1 MTALKTFLHASRITL
16 AKAKPVGF
24 VRAGGAGAKCLR
36 RTLRWAQ
43 CFRRAVVVST
53 ALTLSLC
60 HVAFGADE
68 ATRLDLETGASKV
81 LKLKGVTRIAV
92 GNSQIVQVT
101 TVNPREV
108 LIFGKTRGATTVD
121 IWLSDKNRRTYRI
134 FVAPEGLSRIQDE
147 ISRLLKNIPQAH
159 SRIVGDKLVIE
170 GEDLNDA
177 DQLRIATLAKRYPE
191 VLDFTSQLGWDKMI
205 LLDVQVLELPSSRM
219 HELGVRWDPTAQGG
233 VQTGL
238 AWEGGSTALMQRPGE
253 AGLALPFPLPQTAGY
268 LGLNALLS
276 ARLAA
281 LSKSGEAV
289 VLAQPQLLARSGS
302 TASFLAGGEVPY
314 ASVDKDGKST
324 TTFKKYGVSLNI
336 TPHAD
341 RNAAIRSRIE
351 IEVSS
356 VDTTITVPGGPAL
369 KIRKASTEFNVRSG
383 QTLVLGGFI
392 SRERSR
398 DQEGL
403 PGASTIPI
411 LGSLFGVKREQERHT
426 ELAIFVT
433 PMIVDPRDP
442 SLAARVANAQG
453 VLQESFPAPPKL
465 NTPVIAFDSFE
476 PGAAPNT
483 FGALDQWESVSEAGH
498 PNTSPL
504 SQWEDAPSSAS
515 HQ

>member
-1 MTALKTFLHASRITL
+1 MKDG
-16 AKAKPVGF
+16 VC
-24 VRAGGAGAKCLR
+24 GGATILR
-36 RTLRWAQ
+36 LILVWVILLGISFCSASS
-43 CFRRAVVVST
+43 V
-53 ALTLSLC
+53 
-60 HVAFGADE
+60 ADE
-68 ATRLDLETGASKV
+68 STRIDLETGASTV

-108 LIFGKTRGATTVD
+108 LIFGKTRGSTTVD
-121 IWLSDKNRRTYRI
+121 IWVSDKNRRTYRI
-134 FVAPEGLSRIQDE
+134 FVAPEGLSRIQEE
-147 ISRLLKNIPQAH
+147 ISRLLKNIPQAR
-159 SRIVGDKLVIE
+159 SRVAGDKLVIE
-170 GEDLNDA
+170 GEDLTDA

-191 VLDFTSQLGWDKMI
+191 VIDFTSQLGWDKMI

-219 HELGVRWDPTAQGG
+219 HELGVRWDPTSQGG

-238 AWEGGSTALMQRPGE
+238 AWDGGSTALLQRPGE
-253 AGLALPFPLPQTAGY
+253 AGLAVPFPLPQTAGY

-369 KIRKASTEFNVRSG
+369 KVRKASTEFNVRSG

-398 DQEGL
+398 DQDGL
-403 PGASTIPI
+403 PGVSNIPV
-411 LGSLFGVKREQERHT
+411 LGGLFGVKREQERHT

-433 PMIVDPRDP
+433 PMIIDPQDPRFT
-442 SLAARVANAQG
+442 ARVTNAQN
-453 VLQESFPAPPKL
+453 VLHESFPAPPTL
-465 NTPVIAFDSFE
+465 NTPINTSEAFDPMARGNSFE
-476 PGAAPNT
+476 A
-483 FGALDQWESVSEAGH
+483 FDQWESASQTNH

-504 SQWEDAPSSAS
+504 SQWEDAAAS
-515 HQ
+515 MGQQ

>member
-1 MTALKTFLHASRITL
+1 MKAFKKPFCRVRPVPACVMQPLRLKRCLYQALKHVINWATFLIIAVFPPLTGAQEPTRI
-16 AKAKPVGF
+16 
-24 VRAGGAGAKCLR
+24 
-36 RTLRWAQ
+36 
-43 CFRRAVVVST
+43 
-53 ALTLSLC
+53 
-60 HVAFGADE
+60 
-68 ATRLDLETGASKV
+68 DLEMGASTV

-108 LIFGKTRGATTVD
+108 LVFGKTRGSTTVD
-121 IWLSDKNRRTYRI
+121 IWISEKNRRTYRI
-134 FVAPEGLSRIQDE
+134 FVTPEGLSRVQEE
-147 ISRLLKNIPQAH
+147 ITRLLKNIPQAH
-159 SRIVGDKLVIE
+159 SRIAGDKLVIE

-191 VLDFTSQLGWDKMI
+191 VIDFTSQLGWDKMI

-219 HELGVRWDPTAQGG
+219 QELGVRWDPTSQSG

-238 AWEGGSTALMQRPGE
+238 AWEGGSTGLMQRPGE
-253 AGLALPFPLPQTAGY
+253 AGLPVPFPLPQAAGY

-398 DQEGL
+398 DQDGL
-403 PGASTIPI
+403 PGVSKIPI
-411 LGSLFGVKREQERHT
+411 LGGLFGVKREQERHT

-442 SLAARVANAQG
+442 GLAARVANAQG
-453 VLQESFPAPPKL
+453 VLQESFPAPPML
-465 NTPVIAFDSFE
+465 NTPV
-476 PGAAPNT
+476 NT
-483 FGALDQWESVSEAGH
+483 FGAGQHPTPPNVHETFGQWESEAEATGSSTH
-498 PNTSPL
+498 PV
-504 SQWEDAPSSAS
+504 SQWEE
-515 HQ
+515 

>member
-1 MTALKTFLHASRITL
+1 MSGSKHVERCVMSAFKNTYRKPCYKL
-16 AKAKPVGF
+16 AGVLCLSVGLC
-24 VRAGGAGAKCLR
+24 G
-36 RTLRWAQ
+36 
-43 CFRRAVVVST
+43 VS
-53 ALTLSLC
+53 
-60 HVAFGADE
+60 VF
-68 ATRLDLETGASKV
+68 ATEPSRLDLETGASTI

-108 LIFGKTRGATTVD
+108 LIFGKTRGSTTVD
-121 IWLSDKNRRTYRI
+121 IWVTDKKRHTYRI
-134 FVAPEGLSRIQDE
+134 FVAPEGLSRIQE
-147 ISRLLKNIPQAH
+147 EVSRLLKNIPQVR
-159 SRIVGDKLVIE
+159 SRIAGDKLVIE
-170 GEDLNDA
+170 GEDLTDA

-191 VLDFTSQLGWDKMI
+191 VIDFTSQLGWDKMI

-219 HELGVRWDPTAQGG
+219 SELGVRWDPTSQGG

-253 AGLALPFPLPQTAGY
+253 AALAVPFPLPQTAGY

-341 RNAAIRSRIE
+341 RNTAIRSRIE

-403 PGASTIPI
+403 PGVSKIPV
-411 LGSLFGVKREQERHT
+411 LGGLFGVKREQERHT

-433 PMIVDPRDP
+433 PVIVDPRDP
-442 SLAARVANAQG
+442 GLSARVSNAQG
-453 VLQESFPAPPKL
+453 FLQESFPAPPKL
-465 NTPVIAFDSFE
+465 NTPVGSFQ
-476 PGAAPNT
+476 AV
-483 FGALDQWESVSEAGH
+483 DQWESVSEAAQL
-498 PNTSPL
+498 NASPP
-504 SQWEDAPSSAS
+504 SQWEDAAISSN

>member
-1 MTALKTFLHASRITL
+1 MTRAEPFCFAVL
-16 AKAKPVGF
+16 AAMS
-24 VRAGGAGAKCLR
+24 A
-36 RTLRWAQ
+36 
-43 CFRRAVVVST
+43 RRALLWLRSFRLVLILSAAVVIGVCST
-53 ALTLSLC
+53 
-60 HVAFGADE
+60 VAHADE
-68 ATRLDLETGASKV
+68 ATRIDLETGASKV

-121 IWLSDKNRRTYRI
+121 IWVSDKNRRTYRI
-134 FVAPEGLSRIQDE
+134 FVAPEGLGRIQDE

-219 HELGVRWDPTAQGG
+219 HELGVRWDPTSQGG

-238 AWEGGSTALMQRPGE
+238 AWDGGSTALMQRPGE
-253 AGLALPFPLPQTAGY
+253 AGLAVPFPLPQAAGY

-341 RNAAIRSRIE
+341 RNSAIRSRIE

-398 DQEGL
+398 DQDGL
-403 PGASTIPI
+403 PGLSSVPL
-411 LGSLFGVKREQERHT
+411 LGGLFGVKREQERHT

-433 PMIVDPRDP
+433 PMIVDPQDP
-442 SLAARVANAQG
+442 SLTARVANAQG

-465 NTPVIAFDSFE
+465 NTPVDAFRAVE
-476 PGAAPNT
+476 RGAPLNT
-483 FGALDQWESVSEAGH
+483 FGGLDQWEPVPQAAQ

-504 SQWEDAPSSAS
+504 SQWEETPISSS

>member
-1 MTALKTFLHASRITL
+1 MSGSKNVERCVMSAFKNTYRKPCYKL
-16 AKAKPVGF
+16 AGVLCLSVGLC
-24 VRAGGAGAKCLR
+24 G
-36 RTLRWAQ
+36 
-43 CFRRAVVVST
+43 VS
-53 ALTLSLC
+53 
-60 HVAFGADE
+60 VF
-68 ATRLDLETGASKV
+68 ATEPSRLDLETGASTI

-108 LIFGKTRGATTVD
+108 LIFGKTRGSTTVD
-121 IWLSDKNRRTYRI
+121 IWVTDKKRHTYRI
-134 FVAPEGLSRIQDE
+134 FVAPEGLSRIQE
-147 ISRLLKNIPQAH
+147 EVSRLLKNIPQVR
-159 SRIVGDKLVIE
+159 SRIAGDKLVIE
-170 GEDLNDA
+170 GEDLTDA

-191 VLDFTSQLGWDKMI
+191 VIDFTSQLGWDKMI

-219 HELGVRWDPTAQGG
+219 SELGVRWDPTSQGG

-253 AGLALPFPLPQTAGY
+253 AALAVPFPLPQTAGY

-341 RNAAIRSRIE
+341 RNTAIRSRIE

-403 PGASTIPI
+403 PGVSKIPV
-411 LGSLFGVKREQERHT
+411 LGGLFGVKREQERHT

-433 PMIVDPRDP
+433 PVIVDPRDP
-442 SLAARVANAQG
+442 GLSARVSNAQG
-453 VLQESFPAPPKL
+453 FLQESFPAPPKL
-465 NTPVIAFDSFE
+465 NTPVGGFQAV
-476 PGAAPNT
+476 
-483 FGALDQWESVSEAGH
+483 DQWESVSEAAQL
-498 PNTSPL
+498 NASPP
-504 SQWEDAPSSAS
+504 SQWEDAAISSN

>member
-1 MTALKTFLHASRITL
+1 MSACNIFLRTAKLML
-16 AKAKPVGF
+16 VGMI
-24 VRAGGAGAKCLR
+24 
-36 RTLRWAQ
+36 
-43 CFRRAVVVST
+43 
-53 ALTLSLC
+53 ALTIAWSDM
-60 HVAFGADE
+60 AYSADQPI
-68 ATRLDLETGASKV
+68 RLDLETGASTV

-108 LIFGKTRGATTVD
+108 LIFGKTRGSTTVD
-121 IWLSDKNRRTYRI
+121 IWVSDKKRHTYRI
-134 FVAPEGLSRIQDE
+134 FVAPEGLSRIQEE

-159 SRIVGDKLVIE
+159 SRIAGDKLVIE

-191 VLDFTSQLGWDKMI
+191 VIDFTSQLGWDKMI

-219 HELGVRWDPTAQGG
+219 HELGVRWDPTSQGG
-233 VQTGL
+233 LQTGL
-238 AWEGGSTALMQRPGE
+238 AWEGGSTSLMQRPGE
-253 AGLALPFPLPQTAGY
+253 AGLTLPFPLPQAAGY
-268 LGLNALLS
+268 LGINALLS

-392 SRERSR
+392 SRERAR
-398 DQEGL
+398 DQDGL
-403 PGASTIPI
+403 PGLAGIPV
-411 LGSLFGVKREQERHT
+411 LGALFGVKREQERHT

-442 SLAARVANAQG
+442 GLAARVANAQG
-453 VLQESFPAPPKL
+453 VLQESFPGAPAL
-465 NTPVIAFDSFE
+465 NTPLNHVE
-476 PGAAPNT
+476 PSELNTPRNT
-483 FGALDQWESVSEAGH
+483 FEGLGQWESDSNNAQ
-498 PNTSPL
+498 PMTNPL
-504 SQWEDAPSSAS
+504 SQWEDAPTFSQ
-515 HQ
+515 H

>member
-1 MTALKTFLHASRITL
+1 MKAFKKPFCKVRLVPACATQPLRLKRGLYQALKLAVNWVTFLIIAVFPPLTGAQEPTRI
-16 AKAKPVGF
+16 
-24 VRAGGAGAKCLR
+24 
-36 RTLRWAQ
+36 
-43 CFRRAVVVST
+43 
-53 ALTLSLC
+53 
-60 HVAFGADE
+60 
-68 ATRLDLETGASKV
+68 DLEMGASAV

-108 LIFGKTRGATTVD
+108 LVFGKTRGSTTVD
-121 IWLSDKNRRTYRI
+121 IWISEKNRRTYRV
-134 FVAPEGLSRIQDE
+134 FVTPEGLSRVQEE
-147 ISRLLKNIPQAH
+147 ITRLLKNIPQAH
-159 SRIVGDKLVIE
+159 SRIAGDKLVIE

-191 VLDFTSQLGWDKMI
+191 VIDFTSQLGWDKMI

-219 HELGVRWDPTAQGG
+219 QELGVRWDPTSQGG

-238 AWEGGSTALMQRPGE
+238 AWEGGSTGLMQRPGE
-253 AGLALPFPLPQTAGY
+253 AGLSVPFPLPQAAGY

-398 DQEGL
+398 DQDGL
-403 PGASTIPI
+403 PGVSKIPL
-411 LGSLFGVKREQERHT
+411 LGGLFGVKREQERHT

-442 SLAARVANAQG
+442 GLAARVANAQS
-453 VLQESFPAPPKL
+453 VLQDSFPVPPLL
-465 NTPVIAFDSFE
+465 NTPVSTSGVGQQ
-476 PGAAPNT
+476 PTQPNAHET
-483 FGALDQWESVSEAGH
+483 FGQWDTSVEATGSSTH
-498 PNTSPL
+498 PV
-504 SQWEDAPSSAS
+504 SQWEE
-515 HQ
+515 

>member
-1 MTALKTFLHASRITL
+1 MSACNVFLRTSKLMLVGMIALALAWSDMTYS
-16 AKAKPVGF
+16 
-24 VRAGGAGAKCLR
+24 
-36 RTLRWAQ
+36 
-43 CFRRAVVVST
+43 
-53 ALTLSLC
+53 
-60 HVAFGADE
+60 ADQPI
-68 ATRLDLETGASKV
+68 RLDLETGASTV

-108 LIFGKTRGATTVD
+108 LIFGKTRGSTTVD
-121 IWLSDKNRRTYRI
+121 IWVSDKKRHTYRI
-134 FVAPEGLSRIQDE
+134 FVAPEGLSRIQEE
-147 ISRLLKNIPQAH
+147 IARLLKNIPQAH
-159 SRIVGDKLVIE
+159 SRIAGDKLVIE

-191 VLDFTSQLGWDKMI
+191 VIDFTSQLGWDKMI

-219 HELGVRWDPTAQGG
+219 HELGVRWDPTSQGG
-233 VQTGL
+233 LQTGL
-238 AWEGGSTALMQRPGE
+238 AWEGGSASLMQRPGE
-253 AGLALPFPLPQTAGY
+253 AGLTLPFPLPQAAGY

-336 TPHAD
+336 TPHAA

-392 SRERSR
+392 SRERAR
-398 DQEGL
+398 DQDGL
-403 PGASTIPI
+403 PGLAGIPV
-411 LGSLFGVKREQERHT
+411 LGGLFGVKREQERHT

-442 SLAARVANAQG
+442 GLAARVANAQG
-453 VLQESFPAPPKL
+453 VLQESFPGAPAL
-465 NTPVIAFDSFE
+465 NTPLNHFE
-476 PGAAPNT
+476 PSELNTPRNT
-483 FGALDQWESVSEAGH
+483 FEGQGQWESDLDIVQPMTNS
-498 PNTSPL
+498 L
-504 SQWEDAPSSAS
+504 SQWEDAPALAQ
-515 HQ
+515 H

>member
-1 MTALKTFLHASRITL
+1 MSECDVFSRTSRLALVGIIVL
-16 AKAKPVGF
+16 ALVWSDATYGAEKPIRV
-24 VRAGGAGAKCLR
+24 
-36 RTLRWAQ
+36 
-43 CFRRAVVVST
+43 
-53 ALTLSLC
+53 
-60 HVAFGADE
+60 
-68 ATRLDLETGASKV
+68 DLETGASTV

-108 LIFGKTRGATTVD
+108 LIFGKTRGSTTVD
-121 IWLSDKNRRTYRI
+121 IWVSDKKRHTYRI
-134 FVAPEGLSRIQDE
+134 FVTPEGLSRIQEE

-159 SRIVGDKLVIE
+159 SRIAGDKLVIE

-191 VLDFTSQLGWDKMI
+191 VIDFTSQLGWDKMI

-219 HELGVRWDPTAQGG
+219 HELGVRWDPTSQGG

-238 AWEGGSTALMQRPGE
+238 AWESGSTALMQRPGE
-253 AGLALPFPLPQTAGY
+253 AGMAVPFPLPQAAGY

-392 SRERSR
+392 SRERAR
-398 DQEGL
+398 DQDGL
-403 PGASTIPI
+403 PGLAGIPV
-411 LGSLFGVKREQERHT
+411 LGGLFGVKREQERHT

-433 PMIVDPRDP
+433 PMIVDPRD
-442 SLAARVANAQG
+442 SGLAARVANAQG
-453 VLQESFPAPPKL
+453 VLQESFPAAPTL
-465 NTPVIAFDSFE
+465 NTPLNHVE
-476 PGAAPNT
+476 PSELNT
-483 FGALDQWESVSEAGH
+483 PRNTIEGLGQWESEMDNIQPMTNS
-498 PNTSPL
+498 L
-504 SQWEDAPSSAS
+504 SQWEDAPTFSQ
-515 HQ
+515 H

>member
-1 MTALKTFLHASRITL
+1 MNDFNNVCPANADSMAQAEAFWFAVLALNSE
-16 AKAKPVGF
+16 
-24 VRAGGAGAKCLR
+24 
-36 RTLRWAQ
+36 
-43 CFRRAVVVST
+43 RRALFWLQSFRLVLMVST
-53 ALTLSLC
+53 ALVIGLC
-60 HVAFGADE
+60 SMVSHADE
-68 ATRLDLETGASKV
+68 ATRIDLETGASKV

-121 IWLSDKNRRTYRI
+121 IWVSDKNRRTYRI
-134 FVAPEGLSRIQDE
+134 FVAPEGLGRIQDE

-191 VLDFTSQLGWDKMI
+191 VIDFTSQLGWDKMI

-219 HELGVRWDPTAQGG
+219 HELGVRWDPTSQGG

-238 AWEGGSTALMQRPGE
+238 AWDGGSTAVMQRPGE
-253 AGLALPFPLPQTAGY
+253 AGLAVPFPLPQAAGY

-398 DQEGL
+398 DQDGL
-403 PGASTIPI
+403 PGLSNVPL
-411 LGSLFGVKREQERHT
+411 LGGLFGVKREQERHT

-442 SLAARVANAQG
+442 SLTARVANAQG
-453 VLQESFPAPPKL
+453 LLQESFPAPPTL
-465 NTPVIAFDSFE
+465 NTPVNAFGTVERSSL
-476 PGAAPNT
+476 PNT
-483 FGALDQWESVSEAGH
+483 FGGLDQWESVLEPAEHNASA
-498 PNTSPL
+498 L
-504 SQWEDAPSSAS
+504 SQWEDTSTSPG

>member
-1 MTALKTFLHASRITL
+1 ML
-16 AKAKPVGF
+16 VGMI
-24 VRAGGAGAKCLR
+24 
-36 RTLRWAQ
+36 
-43 CFRRAVVVST
+43 
-53 ALTLSLC
+53 ALTIAWSDM
-60 HVAFGADE
+60 AYSADQPI
-68 ATRLDLETGASKV
+68 RLDLETGASTV

-108 LIFGKTRGATTVD
+108 LIFGKTRGSTTVD
-121 IWLSDKNRRTYRI
+121 IWVSDKKRHTYRI
-134 FVAPEGLSRIQDE
+134 FVAPEGLSRIQEE

-159 SRIVGDKLVIE
+159 SRIAGDKLVIE

-191 VLDFTSQLGWDKMI
+191 VIDFTSQLGWDKMI

-219 HELGVRWDPTAQGG
+219 HELGVRWDPTSQGG
-233 VQTGL
+233 LQTGL
-238 AWEGGSTALMQRPGE
+238 AWEVGSTSLMQRPGE
-253 AGLALPFPLPQTAGY
+253 AGLTLPFPLPQAAGY

-392 SRERSR
+392 SRERAR
-398 DQEGL
+398 DQDGL
-403 PGASTIPI
+403 PGLAGIPV
-411 LGSLFGVKREQERHT
+411 LGALFGVKREQERHT

-442 SLAARVANAQG
+442 GLAARVANAQG
-453 VLQESFPAPPKL
+453 VLQESFPGAPAL
-465 NTPVIAFDSFE
+465 NTPLNHVE
-476 PGAAPNT
+476 PSELNTPRNT
-483 FGALDQWESVSEAGH
+483 FEGQGQWESDLDNVQPMTNS
-498 PNTSPL
+498 L
-504 SQWEDAPSSAS
+504 SQWEDAPTLSQ
-515 HQ
+515 H

>member
-1 MTALKTFLHASRITL
+1 MRKRTVFFRSSKVLLLGVTVLIT
-16 AKAKPVGF
+16 
-24 VRAGGAGAKCLR
+24 
-36 RTLRWAQ
+36 
-43 CFRRAVVVST
+43 SM
-53 ALTLSLC
+53 S
-60 HVAFGADE
+60 HVASGTDKPI
-68 ATRLDLETGASKV
+68 RLDLETGASTV

-108 LIFGKTRGATTVD
+108 LMFGKTRGSTTVD
-121 IWLSDKNRRTYRI
+121 IWVSDKKRHTYRI
-134 FVAPEGLSRIQDE
+134 FVAPEGLSRIQEE
-147 ISRLLKNIPQAH
+147 ISRLLKHIPQAR
-159 SRIVGDKLVIE
+159 SRIAGDKLVIE

-191 VLDFTSQLGWDKMI
+191 VIDFTSQLGWDKMI

-219 HELGVRWDPTAQGG
+219 HELGVRWDPTSQGG

-253 AGLALPFPLPQTAGY
+253 AGLALPFPLPQAAGY

-356 VDTTITVPGGPAL
+356 VDTTLTVPGGPAL

-392 SRERSR
+392 SRERAR
-398 DQEGL
+398 DQDGL
-403 PGASTIPI
+403 PGLAGIPV
-411 LGSLFGVKREQERHT
+411 LGGLFGVKREQERHT

-433 PMIVDPRDP
+433 PMIVDPQDP
-442 SLAARVANAQG
+442 GLAARVANAQG
-453 VLQESFPAPPKL
+453 VLQDSFPASPML
-465 NTPVIAFDSFE
+465 NTPLNTPFITPPSAFE
-476 PGAAPNT
+476 PLELQAPRRT
-483 FGALDQWESVSEAGH
+483 VETLGQWESDSDATQAMTN
-498 PNTSPL
+498 PM
-504 SQWEDAPSSAS
+504 SQWEDAQASS
-515 HQ
+515 HR

>member
-1 MTALKTFLHASRITL
+1 MMTFKTLFCRVRLVPAWARQHPQRARCLNKALKLVITWASSLIIAVCPLFATAQESTRI
-16 AKAKPVGF
+16 
-24 VRAGGAGAKCLR
+24 
-36 RTLRWAQ
+36 
-43 CFRRAVVVST
+43 
-53 ALTLSLC
+53 
-60 HVAFGADE
+60 
-68 ATRLDLETGASKV
+68 DLEMGASTV

-108 LIFGKTRGATTVD
+108 LVFGKTRGSTTVD
-121 IWLSDKNRRTYRI
+121 IWISDKNRRTYRI
-134 FVAPEGLSRIQDE
+134 FVAPEGLGRVQEE
-147 ISRLLKNIPQAH
+147 ISRLLKNIPQAR

-191 VLDFTSQLGWDKMI
+191 VIDFTSQLGWDKMI

-219 HELGVRWDPTAQGG
+219 QELGVRWDPTSQGG

-253 AGLALPFPLPQTAGY
+253 SGLAMPFPLPQAAGY

-398 DQEGL
+398 DQDGL
-403 PGASTIPI
+403 PGVSEIPI
-411 LGSLFGVKREQERHT
+411 FGRLFGVKREQERHT

-433 PMIVDPRDP
+433 PMIVDPQDP

-453 VLQESFPAPPKL
+453 VLQDSFPAPPRL
-465 NTPVIAFDSFE
+465 NTPINSFDATE
-476 PGAAPNT
+476 RMTPPNAHET
-483 FGALDQWESVSEAGH
+483 LGQWETSTEATTATTY
-498 PNTSPL
+498 PV
-504 SQWEDAPSSAS
+504 SQWEE
-515 HQ
+515 

>member
-1 MTALKTFLHASRITL
+1 MSGSKNVDRCVMSAFKNTYRKPCYKL
-16 AKAKPVGF
+16 AGVLCLSVGLC
-24 VRAGGAGAKCLR
+24 G
-36 RTLRWAQ
+36 
-43 CFRRAVVVST
+43 VS
-53 ALTLSLC
+53 
-60 HVAFGADE
+60 VF
-68 ATRLDLETGASKV
+68 ATEPSRLDLETGASTI

-108 LIFGKTRGATTVD
+108 LIFGKTRGSTTVD
-121 IWLSDKNRRTYRI
+121 IWVTDKKRHTYRI
-134 FVAPEGLSRIQDE
+134 FVAPEGLSRIQE
-147 ISRLLKNIPQAH
+147 EVSRLLKNIPQVR
-159 SRIVGDKLVIE
+159 SRIAGDKLVIE
-170 GEDLNDA
+170 GEDLTDA

-191 VLDFTSQLGWDKMI
+191 VIDFTSQLGWDKMI

-219 HELGVRWDPTAQGG
+219 SELGVRWDPTSQGG

-253 AGLALPFPLPQTAGY
+253 AALAVPFPLPQTAGY

-341 RNAAIRSRIE
+341 RNTAIRSRIE

-403 PGASTIPI
+403 PGVSKIPV
-411 LGSLFGVKREQERHT
+411 LGGLFGVKREQERHT

-433 PMIVDPRDP
+433 PVIVDPRDP
-442 SLAARVANAQG
+442 GLSARVSNAQG
-453 VLQESFPAPPKL
+453 FLQESFPAPPKL
-465 NTPVIAFDSFE
+465 NTPVGGFQAV
-476 PGAAPNT
+476 
-483 FGALDQWESVSEAGH
+483 DQWESVSEAAQL
-498 PNTSPL
+498 NASPP
-504 SQWEDAPSSAS
+504 SQWEDAAISSN

>member
-1 MTALKTFLHASRITL
+1 MSGSKNVERCVMSAFKNKYRKPCYKL
-16 AKAKPVGF
+16 AGVLCLSVGLC
-24 VRAGGAGAKCLR
+24 GGSV
-36 RTLRWAQ
+36 
-43 CFRRAVVVST
+43 F
-53 ALTLSLC
+53 
-60 HVAFGADE
+60 
-68 ATRLDLETGASKV
+68 ATEPSRLDLETGASTI

-108 LIFGKTRGATTVD
+108 LIFGKTRGSTTVD
-121 IWLSDKNRRTYRI
+121 IWVTDKKRHTYRI
-134 FVAPEGLSRIQDE
+134 FVAPEGLSRIQE
-147 ISRLLKNIPQAH
+147 EVSRLLKNIPQVR
-159 SRIVGDKLVIE
+159 SRIAGDKLVIE
-170 GEDLNDA
+170 GEDLTDA

-191 VLDFTSQLGWDKMI
+191 VIDFTSQLGWDKMI

-219 HELGVRWDPTAQGG
+219 SELGVRWDPTSQGG

-253 AGLALPFPLPQTAGY
+253 AALAVPFPLPQTAGY

-403 PGASTIPI
+403 PGVSKIPV
-411 LGSLFGVKREQERHT
+411 LGGLFGVKREQERHT

-433 PMIVDPRDP
+433 PVIVDPRDP
-442 SLAARVANAQG
+442 GLSARVSNAQG
-453 VLQESFPAPPKL
+453 FLQESFPAPPKL
-465 NTPVIAFDSFE
+465 NTPVGSFQ
-476 PGAAPNT
+476 AV
-483 FGALDQWESVSEAGH
+483 DQWESVSEAAQL
-498 PNTSPL
+498 NASPP
-504 SQWEDAPSSAS
+504 SQWEDAAISSN

>member
-1 MTALKTFLHASRITL
+1 MMTFKNLFCRVRLVPAWARQHPQRARCLNKALKLVITWASSLIIAVCPLFATAQEPTRI
-16 AKAKPVGF
+16 
-24 VRAGGAGAKCLR
+24 
-36 RTLRWAQ
+36 
-43 CFRRAVVVST
+43 
-53 ALTLSLC
+53 
-60 HVAFGADE
+60 
-68 ATRLDLETGASKV
+68 DLEMGASTV

-108 LIFGKTRGATTVD
+108 LVFGKTRGSTTVD
-121 IWLSDKNRRTYRI
+121 IWISDKNRRTYRI
-134 FVAPEGLSRIQDE
+134 FVAPEGLGRVQEE
-147 ISRLLKNIPQAH
+147 ISRLLKNIPQAR

-191 VLDFTSQLGWDKMI
+191 VIDFTSQLGWDKMI

-219 HELGVRWDPTAQGG
+219 QELGVRWDPTSQGG

-238 AWEGGSTALMQRPGE
+238 AWEGGSTGLMQRPGE
-253 AGLALPFPLPQTAGY
+253 SGLAMPFPLPQAAGY

-398 DQEGL
+398 DQDGL
-403 PGASTIPI
+403 PGLSEIPI
-411 LGSLFGVKREQERHT
+411 FGGLFGVKREQERHT

-433 PMIVDPRDP
+433 PMIVDPQDP
-442 SLAARVANAQG
+442 SLAARVSNAQG
-453 VLQESFPAPPKL
+453 VLQDSFPAPPRL
-465 NTPVIAFDSFE
+465 NTPVNSFDTTE
-476 PGAAPNT
+476 RMTPPNT
-483 FGALDQWESVSEAGH
+483 HENFGQWE
-498 PNTSPL
+498 TSPEATAATTHPV
-504 SQWEDAPSSAS
+504 SQWEE
-515 HQ
+515 

>member
-1 MTALKTFLHASRITL
+1 MSGSKNVDRCVMSAFKNTYRKPCYKL
-16 AKAKPVGF
+16 AGVLCLSVGLC
-24 VRAGGAGAKCLR
+24 GGSV
-36 RTLRWAQ
+36 
-43 CFRRAVVVST
+43 F
-53 ALTLSLC
+53 
-60 HVAFGADE
+60 
-68 ATRLDLETGASKV
+68 ATEPSRLDLETGASTI

-108 LIFGKTRGATTVD
+108 LIFGKTRGSTTVD
-121 IWLSDKNRRTYRI
+121 IWVTDKKRHTYRI
-134 FVAPEGLSRIQDE
+134 FVAPEGLSRIQE
-147 ISRLLKNIPQAH
+147 EVSRLLKNIPQVR
-159 SRIVGDKLVIE
+159 SRIAGDKLVIE
-170 GEDLNDA
+170 GEDLTDA

-191 VLDFTSQLGWDKMI
+191 VIDFTSQLGWDKMI

-219 HELGVRWDPTAQGG
+219 SELGVRWDPTSQGG

-253 AGLALPFPLPQTAGY
+253 AALAVPFPLPQTAGY

-403 PGASTIPI
+403 PGVSKIPV
-411 LGSLFGVKREQERHT
+411 LGGLFGVKREQERHT

-433 PMIVDPRDP
+433 PVIVDPRDP
-442 SLAARVANAQG
+442 GLSARVSNAQG
-453 VLQESFPAPPKL
+453 FLQESFPAPPKL
-465 NTPVIAFDSFE
+465 NTPVGSFQ
-476 PGAAPNT
+476 AV
-483 FGALDQWESVSEAGH
+483 DQWESVSEAAQL
-498 PNTSPL
+498 NASPP
-504 SQWEDAPSSAS
+504 SQWEDAAISSN

>member
-1 MTALKTFLHASRITL
+1 MSGSKNVERCVMSAFKNTYRKPCYKL
-16 AKAKPVGF
+16 AGVLCLSVGLC
-24 VRAGGAGAKCLR
+24 GGSV
-36 RTLRWAQ
+36 
-43 CFRRAVVVST
+43 F
-53 ALTLSLC
+53 
-60 HVAFGADE
+60 
-68 ATRLDLETGASKV
+68 ATEPSRLDLETGASTI

-108 LIFGKTRGATTVD
+108 LIFGKTRGSTTVD
-121 IWLSDKNRRTYRI
+121 IWVTDKKRHTYRI
-134 FVAPEGLSRIQDE
+134 FVAPEGLSRIQE
-147 ISRLLKNIPQAH
+147 EVSRLLKNIPQVR
-159 SRIVGDKLVIE
+159 SRIAGDKLVIE
-170 GEDLNDA
+170 GEDLTDA

-191 VLDFTSQLGWDKMI
+191 VIDFTSQLGWDKMI

-219 HELGVRWDPTAQGG
+219 SELGVRWDPTSQGG

-253 AGLALPFPLPQTAGY
+253 AALAVPFPLPQTAGY

-403 PGASTIPI
+403 PGVSKIPV
-411 LGSLFGVKREQERHT
+411 LGGLFGVKREQERHT

-433 PMIVDPRDP
+433 PVIVDPRDP
-442 SLAARVANAQG
+442 GLSARVSNAQG
-453 VLQESFPAPPKL
+453 FLQESFPAPPKL
-465 NTPVIAFDSFE
+465 NTPVGSFQ
-476 PGAAPNT
+476 AV
-483 FGALDQWESVSEAGH
+483 DQWESVSEAAQL
-498 PNTSPL
+498 NASPP
-504 SQWEDAPSSAS
+504 SQWEDAAISSN

>member
-1 MTALKTFLHASRITL
+1 MSGSKHVERCVMSAFKNTYRKPCYKL
-16 AKAKPVGF
+16 AGVLCLSVGLC
-24 VRAGGAGAKCLR
+24 G
-36 RTLRWAQ
+36 
-43 CFRRAVVVST
+43 VS
-53 ALTLSLC
+53 
-60 HVAFGADE
+60 VF
-68 ATRLDLETGASKV
+68 ATEPSRLDLETGASTI

-108 LIFGKTRGATTVD
+108 LIFGKTRGSTTVD
-121 IWLSDKNRRTYRI
+121 IWVTDKKRHTYRI
-134 FVAPEGLSRIQDE
+134 FVAPEGLSRIQE
-147 ISRLLKNIPQAH
+147 EVSRLLKNIPQVR
-159 SRIVGDKLVIE
+159 SRIAGDKLVIE
-170 GEDLNDA
+170 GEDLTDA

-191 VLDFTSQLGWDKMI
+191 VIDFTSQLGWDKMI

-219 HELGVRWDPTAQGG
+219 SELGVRWDPTSQGG

-253 AGLALPFPLPQTAGY
+253 AALAVPFPLPQTAGY

-341 RNAAIRSRIE
+341 RNTAIRSRIE

-403 PGASTIPI
+403 PGVSKIPV
-411 LGSLFGVKREQERHT
+411 LGGLFGVKREQERHT

-433 PMIVDPRDP
+433 PVIVDPRDP
-442 SLAARVANAQG
+442 GLSARVSNAQG
-453 VLQESFPAPPKL
+453 FLQESFPAPPKL
-465 NTPVIAFDSFE
+465 NTPVGGFQAV
-476 PGAAPNT
+476 
-483 FGALDQWESVSEAGH
+483 DQWESVSEAAQL
-498 PNTSPL
+498 NASPP
-504 SQWEDAPSSAS
+504 SQWEDAAISSN

>member
-1 MTALKTFLHASRITL
+1 MSGCNVFLRTTWFVL
-16 AKAKPVGF
+16 VGI
-24 VRAGGAGAKCLR
+24 A
-36 RTLRWAQ
+36 
-43 CFRRAVVVST
+43 
-53 ALTLSLC
+53 ALTIVWC
-60 HVAFGADE
+60 DATFGAE
-68 ATRLDLETGASKV
+68 KPIRVDLETGASTV

-108 LIFGKTRGATTVD
+108 LIFGKTRGSTTVD
-121 IWLSDKNRRTYRI
+121 IWVSDKKRHTYRI
-134 FVAPEGLSRIQDE
+134 FVAPEGLSRIQEE

-159 SRIVGDKLVIE
+159 SRIAGDKLVIE

-191 VLDFTSQLGWDKMI
+191 VIDFTSQLGWDKMI

-219 HELGVRWDPTAQGG
+219 HELGVRWDPTSQGG

-238 AWEGGSTALMQRPGE
+238 AWESGSTALIQRPGE
-253 AGLALPFPLPQTAGY
+253 AGMAVPFPLPQAAGY

-392 SRERSR
+392 SRERAR
-398 DQEGL
+398 DQDGL
-403 PGASTIPI
+403 PGLSGIPI
-411 LGSLFGVKREQERHT
+411 LGGLFGVKREQERHT

-442 SLAARVANAQG
+442 SHAARVANAQG
-453 VLQESFPAPPKL
+453 VLQESFPAAPTL
-465 NTPVIAFDSFE
+465 NTPLNNFE
-476 PGAAPNT
+476 PLELTAPRQT
-483 FGALDQWESVSEAGH
+483 FEALGQWEPDSEKVQ
-498 PNTSPL
+498 PLSNSL
-504 SQWEDAPSSAS
+504 SQWEDTPVFA
-515 HQ
+515 HH

>member
-1 MTALKTFLHASRITL
+1 MSNHRAIYRSTRALFVWIVVLTIGLS
-16 AKAKPVGF
+16 PV
-24 VRAGGAGAKCLR
+24 
-36 RTLRWAQ
+36 
-43 CFRRAVVVST
+43 AV
-53 ALTLSLC
+53 
-60 HVAFGADE
+60 GADKPI
-68 ATRLDLETGASKV
+68 RLDLETGASTV

-108 LIFGKTRGATTVD
+108 LMFGKTRGSTTVD
-121 IWLSDKNRRTYRI
+121 IWVSDKKRYTYRV
-134 FVAPEGLSRIQDE
+134 FVAPEGLSRIQEE

-159 SRIVGDKLVIE
+159 SRIAGDKLVIE

-191 VLDFTSQLGWDKMI
+191 VIDFTSQLGWDKMI

-219 HELGVRWDPTAQGG
+219 HELGVRWDPTSQGG

-253 AGLALPFPLPQTAGY
+253 AGLALPFPLPQAAGY

-392 SRERSR
+392 SRERAR
-398 DQEGL
+398 DQDGL
-403 PGASTIPI
+403 PGLAGIPV
-411 LGSLFGVKREQERHT
+411 LGGLFGVKREQERHT

-433 PMIVDPRDP
+433 PVIVDPRDP
-442 SLAARVANAQG
+442 GLAARVANAQG
-453 VLQESFPAPPKL
+453 VLQDSFPAAPLL
-465 NTPVIAFDSFE
+465 NTPLNTQFNSPLNTQFNS
-476 PGAAPNT
+476 PLNSTLNT
-483 FGALDQWESVSEAGH
+483 FDPLELNAPRNTVESLGQWESDSDATQAMT
-498 PNTSPL
+498 NSL
-504 SQWEDAPSSAS
+504 SQWEDAPTAS
-515 HQ
+515 EH

>member
-1 MTALKTFLHASRITL
+1 MRLFCKAIFFALSDVLLWLTFVIRVLGASQSLRFVIFL
-16 AKAKPVGF
+16 ATSSRV
-24 VRAGGAGAKCLR
+24 VRAVMASFALALCSVASGAG
-36 RTLRWAQ
+36 
-43 CFRRAVVVST
+43 
-53 ALTLSLC
+53 
-60 HVAFGADE
+60 E
-68 ATRLDLETGASKV
+68 ATRIDLETGASTI
-81 LKLKGVTRIAV
+81 LNLKGVTRIAV

-108 LIFGKTRGATTVD
+108 LIFGKTRGSTTVD
-121 IWLSDKNRRTYRI
+121 IWVSDKNRRSYRI
-134 FVAPEGLSRIQDE
+134 FVAPEGLGRIQDE

-159 SRIVGDKLVIE
+159 SRVAGDKLVIE

-191 VLDFTSQLGWDKMI
+191 VIDFTSQLGWDKMI

-219 HELGVRWDPTAQGG
+219 HELGVRWDPTSQGG
-233 VQTGL
+233 VQSGL

-253 AGLALPFPLPQTAGY
+253 AGLSVPFPLPQAAGY

-398 DQEGL
+398 DQDGL
-403 PGASTIPI
+403 PGLSKVP
-411 LGSLFGVKREQERHT
+411 LFGGLFGVQREQERHT

-433 PMIVDPRDP
+433 PIIVDPRDP

-465 NTPVIAFDSFE
+465 NTPVNAFEGVDRDGSLS
-476 PGAAPNT
+476 T
-483 FGALDQWESVSEAGH
+483 FGALDQWESALEATQT
-498 PNTSPL
+498 NTNVL
-504 SQWEDAPSSAS
+504 SQWEEVSTVSG